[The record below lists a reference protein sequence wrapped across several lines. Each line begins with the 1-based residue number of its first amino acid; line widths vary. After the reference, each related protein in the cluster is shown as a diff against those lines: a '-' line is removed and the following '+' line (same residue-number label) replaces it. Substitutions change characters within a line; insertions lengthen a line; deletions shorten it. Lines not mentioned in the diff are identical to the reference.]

1 MGRELG
7 RIEGWSWGALGLLS
21 LAALPFGRAWSLGLL
36 VGGGIALG
44 NFRWLRLSVGHLVRS
59 FRGRAGRPLWALGY
73 GLRYLVIFGLLAAVL
88 KTGWIHPV
96 GILVGLAVLPVS
108 LLVGGLAWATVRE

>member
-1 MGRELG
+1 
-7 RIEGWSWGALGLLS
+7 
-21 LAALPFGRAWSLGLL
+21 
-36 VGGGIALG
+36 
-44 NFRWLRLSVGHLVRS
+44 
-59 FRGRAGRPLWALGY
+59 
-73 GLRYLVIFGLLAAVL
+73 VIFGLLAAVL